1 MNSGFLKD
9 VIPYI
14 LSKLSIKDLI
24 SYSKTSKSS
33 KEASDYAWK
42 LKLKSEIVPSKF
54 KKIQISVDKKEQ
66 SWVSAYV
73 EHKCNSIRKI
83 MLFTMKMVMDRNK
96 YDVGFSVNRYK
107 WSVIMFQKLAEDD
120 NWWLINNHISFQN
133 FLLVIHNKLKVFGKI
148 KDNKYHQ
155 LIYNQFKWMLPPI
168 SYEGI
173 DKLFEYM

>member
-1 MNSGFLKD
+1 MDSVIVKD
-9 VIPYI
+9 VIPHI
-14 LSKLSIKDLI
+14 LCKLSIKDLI

-54 KKIQISVDKKEQ
+54 KKIESNVDNKEQ
-66 SWVSAYV
+66 SWFSAYV
-73 EHKCNSIRKI
+73 KHKCNSIKMM

-107 WSVIMFQKLAEDD
+107 WSVILFQKLAEAD
-120 NWWLINNHISFQN
+120 NWWLINNHKSFQK
-133 FLLVIHNKLKVFGKI
+133 FLPVIHNKLKVFGKI

-155 LIYNQFKWMLPPI
+155 LIYNEFKWMLPPI

-173 DKLFEYM
+173 DKLFE